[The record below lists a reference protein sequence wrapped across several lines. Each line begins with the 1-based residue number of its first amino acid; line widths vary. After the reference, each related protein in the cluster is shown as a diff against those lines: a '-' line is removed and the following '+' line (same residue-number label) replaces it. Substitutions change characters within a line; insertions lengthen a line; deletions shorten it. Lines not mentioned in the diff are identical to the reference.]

1 MPSFYEVI
9 RVARGVRRENLSMRL
24 KYSFLLFVMCLVLL
38 VVANIADGQDLGHK
52 LPGLLVPSR
61 RNPRS
66 GHSGELS
73 APASRGQNQ
82 PIAAVS
88 AAGTPPNRDQVA
100 FGDEAID
107 VDRDVR
113 VRVAVC
119 GMEMFELRGPVQIGA

>member
-1 MPSFYEVI
+1 MAKTSAISCPACSYRADEI
-9 RVARGVRRENLSMRL
+9 RDRD
-24 KYSFLLFVMCLVLL
+24 
-38 VVANIADGQDLGHK
+38 I
-52 LPGLLVPSR
+52 
-61 RNPRS
+61 
-66 GHSGELS
+66 SGELS

-100 FGDEAID
+100 FGDEAVD